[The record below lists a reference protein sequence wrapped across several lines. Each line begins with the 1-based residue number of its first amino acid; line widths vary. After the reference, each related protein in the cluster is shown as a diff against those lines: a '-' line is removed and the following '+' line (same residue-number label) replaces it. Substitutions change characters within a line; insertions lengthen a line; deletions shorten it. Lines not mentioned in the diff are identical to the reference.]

1 MAEKVASLSL
11 DESSNRTKKLRILSW
26 NLLHRNGAVF
36 EDIQSLV
43 EKVKPD
49 LFLMQEVTREI
60 DVLGR
65 GMDGNFHWQQWAKR
79 RHGLAIWCRHQ
90 LENVAPLELPYSKI
104 PGSFPQRSAQFI
116 QIDGITIA
124 NVHLS
129 HGQVMNRKQLRKIA
143 SSTSGPTAI
152 IGDYNAVGPTTIK
165 DFKDVGPRNVTHFA
179 QKVVPFRLDR
189 CLVRE
194 LECTRAKSLNRG
206 RSDHKP
212 ILLELTKT
220 ASTNQAGSAGNTG

>member
-1 MAEKVASLSL
+1 MAETEASLSL
-11 DESSNRTKKLRILSW
+11 EERSNGTGKLRILSW

-43 EKVKPD
+43 EQEQPD

-60 DVLGR
+60 DTLGR
-65 GMDGNFHWQQWAKR
+65 SMEGNFHWQQWAKR
-79 RHGLAIWCRHQ
+79 RHGLAMWCRHQ

-143 SSTSGPTAI
+143 NSTSGPTAI
-152 IGDYNAVGPTTIK
+152 IGDYNAVGPTVIK
-165 DFKDVGPRNVTHFA
+165 GFEDVGPRNVTHFA
-179 QKVVPFRLDR
+179 QRIVPFRLDR

-194 LECTRAKSLNRG
+194 LECTRAKSLERG

-212 ILLELTKT
+212 ILIELRKT
-220 ASTNQAGSAGNTG
+220 AQTSRAGSTGSTE